1 MSKDYISIQD
11 AAELSRKS
19 IQTIRRAIK
28 SKKLLVKRQKTPQG
42 FNYLVERSSLN
53 SFYNLGLK
61 IEQNSNA
68 KASEINDNVEENIVT
83 KKEVKSKKL
92 SVEADEF
99 KSFCRNLETLLSQHG
114 EERQNFLRLI
124 NTLQEKVFVL
134 ENQLNLLK
142 SPVQRRWYQL
152 WK

>member
-42 FNYLVERSSLN
+42 FNYLIEKSSLN

-61 IEQNSNA
+61 IEQDSNA
-68 KASEINDNVEENIVT
+68 KTSEVNDNVEENIVT

-99 KSFCRNLETLLSQHG
+99 KSFCRNLETLLSQHS

-142 SPVQRRWYQL
+142 SPVQRKWYQL

>member
-1 MSKDYISIQD
+1 MSKDYISIQE
-11 AAELSRKS
+11 ASELANKS

-28 SKKLLVKRQKTPQG
+28 AKKIVTRRQKTPQG
-42 FNYLVERSSLN
+42 FNYLVEKASFCQ
-53 SFYNLGLK
+53 FYNLNLK
-61 IEQNSNA
+61 EEAVQAEA
-68 KASEINDNVEENIVT
+68 KEETPKAKVAG
-83 KKEVKSKKL
+83 KKL
-92 SVEADEF
+92 SVEPDDF
-99 KSFCRNLETLLSQHG
+99 KNFVKTLEGLLTQHG

-142 SPVQRRWYQL
+142 APAQKRWFHL